1 MTLSETVALGDSSS
15 ARPPH
20 PGASRR
26 IQARGGIRAGA
37 QSPARLVG
45 TGGDLRITT
54 DCDEALLLGIF
65 KCIYTTATTFLGGL
79 DVR

>member
-1 MTLSETVALGDSSS
+1 VTLSETVALGDSSS

-20 PGASRR
+20 PGASRHAAASALE
-26 IQARGGIRAGA
+26 Q